1 MEAQKLLLIAV
12 VMVLIDIPWL
22 WYIGD
27 KFSSMVQK
35 IQGGK
40 PMETRMFA
48 AIPVY
53 FAMAWLLTRA
63 SDMKDAFLIGSCTY
77 IVYDFTNYATLTNYD
92 LSIAFMDGL
101 WGGVL
106 FTIAYWLGKQF
117 KLL

>member
-12 VMVLIDIPWL
+12 VMVLVDIPWL

-27 KFSSMVQK
+27 KFGSMVQK
-35 IQGGK
+35 IQGGR
-40 PMETRMFA
+40 PMDARLFA

-53 FAMAWLLTRA
+53 LAMAWLLTRA
-63 SDMKDAFLIGSCTY
+63 SDMKEAFFIGACTY
-77 IVYDFTNYATLTNYD
+77 AVYDFTSMTIFQGYD
-92 LSIAFMDGL
+92 LSVALMDTV